1 MLLRFSLKGAT
12 FYRDTTALIQSK
24 EFISQG
30 LQQPGS
36 FKSCEV
42 DVFIL
47 LVTLT
52 SVMFFCWLFNY
63 FLQARDVW
71 TFIRLIFC
79 LHELQQLYFCHQDVF
94 IQFILIS
101 LIIHVCSLTAAIRLI
116 LYFLPGLF
124 DQFLFLTEHNKIQE
138 HNPLVSLPFPCFQ
151 TWMKVYR
158 NPYIGWIKNQ
168 GFSMVFL

>member
-12 FYRDTTALIQSK
+12 FYRDTTALIQRK
-24 EFISQG
+24 ELISQG

-47 LVTLT
+47 LVTVSSFLC
-52 SVMFFCWLFNY
+52 FFVDD
-63 FLQARDVW
+63 FLQARDFW

-79 LHELQQLYFCHQDVF
+79 LHDLQQLDCCHQDVF
-94 IQFILIS
+94 IHFILIS
-101 LIIHVCSLTAAIRLI
+101 LIIHVCSLTAPIRLI
-116 LYFLPGLF
+116 LNFLPGLF
-124 DQFLFLTEHNKIQE
+124 DQFLFLTEHHKIQE

-158 NPYIGWIKNQ
+158 NPYIG
-168 GFSMVFL
+168 